1 VPHDNDLQHVLTRLE
16 KLERHNR
23 WLKRG
28 LLALAAAFGLALFA
42 AAEDPPKTKT
52 VEAERFV
59 VVDGDGKTVATLGM
73 DRARPSLTLY
83 QGGKPRVLLYADK
96 ESSALAFDEDK
107 GRRLG
112 LLAGPAKTAGL
123 VLYPTPGEIKEQISL
138 FYTDEGKPAL
148 FFNDA
153 RGKSRIGLSLRP
165 DGKPALTLQDENG
178 RAFFSQFQ
186 R

>member
-1 VPHDNDLQHVLTRLE
+1 VSHDVDLQQVLTRLD

-23 WLKRG
+23 RLKAC
-28 LLALAAAFGLALFA
+28 LLALAAVLGLGLVA
-42 AAEDPPKTKT
+42 AAQDAPKPKV

-59 VVDGDGKTVATLGM
+59 VVDGDGKTLATLGV
-73 DRARPSLTLY
+73 DRGRPSLMLY
-83 QGGKPRVLLYADK
+83 QGAKPHVQLYADK
-96 ESSALAFDEDK
+96 ETSALALDEDK
-107 GRRLG
+107 GTRVG
-112 LLAGPAKTAGL
+112 LLAGPGKTAGL
-123 VLYPTPGEIKEQISL
+123 VLYRTPGDTKEQISL
-138 FYTDEGKPAL
+138 FYTDDGKPVL

-165 DGKPALTLQDENG
+165 DGKPALTLQDETG